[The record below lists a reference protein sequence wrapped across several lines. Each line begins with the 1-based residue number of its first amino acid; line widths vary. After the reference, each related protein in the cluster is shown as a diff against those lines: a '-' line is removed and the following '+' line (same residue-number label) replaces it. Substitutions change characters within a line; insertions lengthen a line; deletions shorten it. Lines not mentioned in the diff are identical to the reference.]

1 MEFNV
6 FILRTSLGRAR
17 AWLRMALMQKKLA
30 DFIGLIVKDER
41 EILAEYYEPQAL
53 MRSEEATLTV
63 GLLVSINVVDCNIWV
78 KVRYVRLAVGDY
90 CN

>member
-1 MEFNV
+1 
-6 FILRTSLGRAR
+6 
-17 AWLRMALMQKKLA
+17 MALMQKKLA